1 MPTQRGWSRAVF
13 LVFVLLPFVDQSA
26 LACDLPSAPT
36 TRWNVAR
43 ANGAA
48 WLETPC
54 GERFFSVGVNVVDG
68 GISGARLARPHYDWH
83 ASASSLQDWLG
94 QTRERLGAWG
104 FNSAGAWSL
113 PPQPLA
119 LPTAID
125 LELGRN
131 AKFHWFDPFDPAMP
145 EDRKSTRLNS
155 SHEWISYAVFCLKKK
170 KKKKNK

>member
-1 MPTQRGWSRAVF
+1 MTAGRAVARAAT
-13 LVFVLLPFVDQSA
+13 LAGALSLLFVVAVPVRA
-26 LACDLPSAPT
+26 CELATAPT

-113 PPQPLA
+113 PP
-119 LPTAID
+119 
-125 LELGRN
+125 R
-131 AKFHWFDPFDPAMP
+131 
-145 EDRKSTRLNS
+145 STKPIRRRFFS
-155 SHEWISYAVFCLKKK
+155 ATGCRFITTRWR
-170 KKKKNK
+170 